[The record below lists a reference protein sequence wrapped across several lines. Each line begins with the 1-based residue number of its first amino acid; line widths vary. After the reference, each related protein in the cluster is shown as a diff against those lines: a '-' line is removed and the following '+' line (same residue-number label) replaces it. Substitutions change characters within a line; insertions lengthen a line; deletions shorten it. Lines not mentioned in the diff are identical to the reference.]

1 MKNLL
6 LILALFVVGCSSPT
20 YIYLECNQESVQQ
33 LERTGLKMEEHNLLE
48 KVNIRIDDKNKKI
61 RFGLFDEVSYD
72 TDNEWRI
79 DAFFDNKRE
88 PSPLGLDVNYYFYL
102 YLADFSLEIF
112 KEKIINDEE
121 SELIIA
127 GFYQCAV
134 TN

>member
-1 MKNLL
+1 MDKASHSSVRSATELDSKELNVQDEQVSHFAKELDNTKS
-6 LILALFVVGCSSPT
+6 SSP
-20 YIYLECNQESVQQ
+20 ISPRVEVAGHDLVGFDSVEKKES
-33 LERTGLKMEEHNLLE
+33 
-48 KVNIRIDDKNKKI
+48 
-61 RFGLFDEVSYD
+61 
-72 TDNEWRI
+72 

-88 PSPLGLDVNYYFYL
+88 PSPLGLDVNYNFYL